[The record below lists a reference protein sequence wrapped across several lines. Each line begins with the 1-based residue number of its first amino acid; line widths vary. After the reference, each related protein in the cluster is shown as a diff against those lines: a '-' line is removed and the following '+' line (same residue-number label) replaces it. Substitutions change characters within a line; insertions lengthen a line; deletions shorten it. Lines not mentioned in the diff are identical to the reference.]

1 MSASIEA
8 SDLIKRLCEPAPVGA
23 HIESLIRTAAR
34 KAGLS
39 FSRGKAIW
47 YREARVI
54 RAEELDVLRRAA
66 GKAVRGP
73 GNAGL
78 QARIERMERLSV
90 EMADELHQLR
100 ASLAGRHSA

>member
-47 YREARVI
+47 YR
-54 RAEELDVLRRAA
+54 
-66 GKAVRGP
+66 
-73 GNAGL
+73 
-78 QARIERMERLSV
+78 
-90 EMADELHQLR
+90 
-100 ASLAGRHSA
+100 